1 MKFDIAL
8 PNCMEGFLVPANF
21 AGPAELVRF
30 AQDAERLGYYAL
42 WGFDFTAPVADLR
55 GPPSDDAEPNW
66 YELMISLAS
75 ISGVTKT
82 IKLGA
87 GVVSSLCGTPSSWP
101 SSRRPWTSS
110 ATGGSC

>member
-42 WGFDFTAPVADLR
+42 WGFDFTAPVPDLR
-55 GPPSDDAEPNW
+55 GRPSAM
-66 YELMISLAS
+66 LSLT
-75 ISGVTKT
+75 GT
-82 IKLGA
+82 
-87 GVVSSLCGTPSSWP
+87 SL
-101 SSRRPWTSS
+101 
-110 ATGGSC
+110 